1 MDDSAP
7 PSRTRGLLRRLRWP
21 LAGVALLVVGY
32 VAWQWIDR
40 EWPWHHFRTVE
51 ESVFY
56 RSAQLSEDDLV
67 DCIEDYGI
75 KTVIN
80 LRTEAERSRGD
91 GTWYEQEM
99 RAIQRA
105 GIKHLDA
112 PVLEGHPPS
121 PEQIARILAILDDP
135 KNLPV
140 LVHCEK
146 GTIRS
151 AAVEGLFR
159 REMLHES
166 GADAYARVE
175 TWGRDLEDDY
185 PAIAKF
191 IQTYTPRKRK

>member
-1 MDDSAP
+1 MNDAATSP
-7 PSRTRGLLRRLRWP
+7 KRSLHQRMRWILL
-21 LAGVALLVVGY
+21 GVGVLVVGY
-32 VAWQWIDR
+32 VAYQWIDR
-40 EWPWHHFRTVE
+40 SWPWHHFRTVE
-51 ESVFY
+51 RGVFY
-56 RSAQLSEDDLV
+56 RSAQLTEDEFA
-67 DCIEDYGI
+67 DCIKDYGI

-80 LRTEAERSRGD
+80 LRTKAERSRGSGD
-91 GTWYEQEM
+91 WYEQEE

-121 PEQIARILAILDDP
+121 PEQIARLLAVMDDP

-140 LVHCEK
+140 LIHCEK

-159 REMLHES
+159 REYLHEN

-175 TWGRDLEDDY
+175 TWGRDLEDHY
-185 PAIAKF
+185 PVIAKF
-191 IQTYTPRKRK
+191 IKEYVPRARKK